1 MKPIYNAH
9 IALLGT
15 SLIFGA
21 NYWIAKGL
29 MPGYL
34 NPYQLVMIRIAGA
47 TLIFWLLGL
56 VIKQEKI
63 SRKDMITIV
72 VAAIFGTTMNQLFF
86 FVGLN
91 LTTPVDVSIIHVSN
105 PIFVLIFAA
114 LFIKEKITLRKMAGV
129 VLGASGALI
138 LIIYGNNVDF
148 GSDTFTGNL
157 FAMINMLAY
166 ALYLVIIKPVMARY
180 HPFTVM
186 KWVFLTGFATTL
198 PITFSHIPEISF
210 SGFESQAWI
219 SLIYVVIA
227 TTFLAYLLTIY
238 ALKHVEASVASFYIY
253 LQPVIVA
260 VIAFW
265 IGSQDFT
272 LSKLIAA
279 LLIFTGVYLVSRREK
294 KAEM

>member
-1 MKPIYNAH
+1 M
-9 IALLGT
+9 
-15 SLIFGA
+15 IFGA

-34 NPYQLVMIRIAGA
+34 NPFQLVMIRIAGA
-47 TLIFWLLGL
+47 TLIFWLLSL
-56 VIKQEKI
+56 TIKSEKI
-63 SRKDMITIV
+63 RRKDMLTIA
-72 VAAIFGTTMNQLFF
+72 VAGIFGTTMNQLFF

-114 LFIKEKITLRKMAGV
+114 ILIKEKVTLKKTAGII
-129 VLGASGALI
+129 LGASGALI
-138 LIIYGNNVDF
+138 LILYGNNADF

-157 FAMINMLAY
+157 FALINMLAY

-186 KWVFLTGFATTL
+186 KWVFLAGLVTTL
-198 PITFSHIPEISF
+198 PITFTHLPEISF
-210 SGFESQAWI
+210 SGFAPQSWV

-260 VIAFW
+260 IIAFW
-265 IGSQDFT
+265 IGRQDFT
-272 LSKLIAA
+272 LSKVIAA